1 MGSEALSTALAME
14 GYKGGSRATSG
25 RLALNTIDDGEHS
38 TYVAVPI
45 KLRDVRLSD
54 KAELKAMTTHAM
66 KRVFG

>member
-1 MGSEALSTALAME
+1 MGFEALSTALAME

-25 RLALNTIDDGEHS
+25 RLAHA